1 MCTVL
6 SFIGTAK
13 SQAEV
18 REQAKNNESLL
29 GFWNLGEGSVVDM
42 PAFMQEAALESTLMS
57 RGKSVMGL

>member
-1 MCTVL
+1 MCRVL

-29 GFWNLGEGSVVDM
+29 GFWNLGEGSVDELIC
-42 PAFMQEAALESTLMS
+42 QCLC
-57 RGKSVMGL
+57 RKGL